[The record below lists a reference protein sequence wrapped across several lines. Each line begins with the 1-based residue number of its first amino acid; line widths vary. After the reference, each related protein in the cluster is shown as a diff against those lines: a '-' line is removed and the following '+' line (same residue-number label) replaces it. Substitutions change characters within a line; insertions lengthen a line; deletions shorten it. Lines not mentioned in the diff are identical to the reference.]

1 LPDDTISPTRFDGL
15 RVVVTGAASGMG
27 EATARILGDLG
38 AEVHAIDIKQPTV
51 DCAAFHETNLMD
63 PAAIEATVAAVAA
76 GGPVDRLFNC
86 AGIAQTFPPVDVM
99 LVNFLGMRHL
109 TEALVPHLPDGAA
122 IASIS
127 SGAGI
132 GYLANMENVMTL
144 LGITDHASAKQWCE
158 EHPTE
163 IREGYSF
170 SKECII
176 VWTMMRG
183 MQLATERHIRMNCIA
198 PGPTETGMM
207 PAIVSD
213 MGQDYMD
220 RFPKPLV
227 GRNATPAEQAW
238 PLVLLNSDAMSIVNG
253 TVLYTDQGFAGGL
266 FTGQVDVSLLMPT
279 EA

>member
-1 LPDDTISPTRFDGL
+1 MSETKIRFDDQ

-27 EATARILGDLG
+27 EATARILGELG
-38 AEVHAIDIKQPTV
+38 AEVHAIDVRKPEVAT
-51 DCAAFHETNLMD
+51 AAFHETDLKE
-63 PAAIEATVAAVAA
+63 PAAIEASVAAITAD
-76 GGPVDRLFNC
+76 GPVDRLFNC
-86 AGIAQTFPPVDVM
+86 AGIAQTFPPVEVM

-109 TEALVPHLPDGAA
+109 TEALLPHLRDGAA
-122 IASIS
+122 IANIS

-144 LGITDHASAKQWCE
+144 LAITDHAEAKQWCE
-158 EHPTE
+158 DHPVE

-183 MQLATERHIRMNCIA
+183 MQLAQERQIRVNCIA

-238 PLVLLNSDAMSIVNG
+238 PLVLLNSDAMNIVNG

-279 EA
+279 EG